1 MFLVL
6 TLFQSEYRSAG
17 SAYGVCFMRRMVRR
31 LPLLV
36 LLIAALLAVEPLL
49 HHHPL
54 QTHATNAAAASSCAI
69 CATFTGRLPIAA
81 PTVPAPQAIVAL
93 VVAPVVITIAV
104 LTFSPRA
111 SRAPPAA

>member
-17 SAYGVCFMRRMVRR
+17 YAYGVCFMRRMVRR
-31 LPLLV
+31 LPLFA
-36 LLIAALLAVEPLL
+36 LLIAALIAVEPLL

-54 QTHATNAAAASSCAI
+54 QGDATNAASAGSCAI
-69 CATFTGRLPIAA
+69 CATHIGRLPIVA
-81 PTVPAPQAIVAL
+81 PTMSAPQVIVDT

-104 LTFSPRA
+104 LTISPRA
-111 SRAPPAA
+111 SRAPPAE

>member
-31 LPLLV
+31 LPLLA
-36 LLIAALLAVEPLL
+36 LLIAALIAVVPLL

-54 QTHATNAAAASSCAI
+54 QTDATNAASAGACAI
-69 CATFTGRLPIAA
+69 CATHTGRLPIVA
-81 PTVPAPQAIVAL
+81 PTAPAPQVIVDT
-93 VVAPVVITIAV
+93 VVAPIIISIAV